1 MEIVWRRAALNDL
14 EAIREFI
21 AQVDPGAAARVGNA
35 IRAAVDPLAGH
46 PNLRRVGRVEGS
58 RELIV
63 SNAPY
68 IVAYRVVE
76 DGLASWPS
84 STHHASGRGASD
96 RRLPPMLSCPS
107 YRSVA
112 FWVT

>member
-21 AQVDPGAAARVGNA
+21 AQDNPAAAARVRNA
-35 IRAAVDPLAGH
+35 IRVAVDPLARH
-46 PNLRRVGRVEGS
+46 PNLGRTGRIDGT

-68 IVAYRVVE
+68 IVAYRVTHGQVRI
-76 DGLASWPS
+76 LAIIHTSRQWP
-84 STHHASGRGASD
+84 
-96 RRLPPMLSCPS
+96 RR
-107 YRSVA
+107 
-112 FWVT
+112 F

>member
-21 AQVDPGAAARVGNA
+21 AQDDPGAAARVGDA
-35 IRAAVDPLAGH
+35 IRAAVDRLADH
-46 PNLRRVGRVEGS
+46 PNLGRVGRVEGS

-68 IVAYRVVE
+68 IA
-76 DGLASWPS
+76 L
-84 STHHASGRGASD
+84 
-96 RRLPPMLSCPS
+96 
-107 YRSVA
+107 
-112 FWVT
+112 